1 MKIIMKNQ
9 IINGF
14 ERRHLCAFVFAFA
27 LLAQGCNFNF
37 SSGGGGAGKITDGE
51 AQAIVIK
58 TLQNFNRAVQR
69 GDFAEFHQT
78 EVAES
83 AKKELTP
90 EKFNRAFAGFI
101 ANRVDIRPRR
111 DAKLIWS
118 PKPAIS
124 GNLLDLAGSYPAE
137 IGKTVNFKLQYVK
150 DTGDWDLKFININ
163 IS

>member
-1 MKIIMKNQ
+1 MLKNRIIDG
-9 IINGF
+9 I
-14 ERRHLCAFVFAFA
+14 ESRRFCAFVFALA

-37 SSGGGGAGKITDGE
+37 SSGGAGRIPDGE

-78 EVAES
+78 EIAES

-101 ANRVDIRPRR
+101 ASRADIRPTR
-111 DAKLIWS
+111 DAKLKWS
-118 PKPAIS
+118 SKPTID
-124 GNLLDLAGSYPAE
+124 GRFLNLSGSYPAAS
-137 IGKTVNFKLQYVK
+137 GKIVNFKLQYVK
-150 DTGDWDLKFININ
+150 ETVDWDLKFIDIR